1 MHEPAA
7 EWGAGPWAGRKW
19 RGAAGLTRRWAAAG
33 RRRAR
38 AEARGAGATRARPA
52 RTARWTS
59 RPPWND
65 LHIQI
70 LFITDY

>member
-7 EWGAGPWAGRKW
+7 EWGAGPWAGRMW
-19 RGAAGLTRRWAAAG
+19 SGAAGLTRRWAAAG

-52 RTARWTS
+52 RTAR
-59 RPPWND
+59 
-65 LHIQI
+65 
-70 LFITDY
+70 